1 MINLLHQSECVCT
14 MSTYNNV
21 SMACVKRE
29 NTVWG
34 WGRVSAAWVG
44 P

>member
-1 MINLLHQSECVCT
+1 

-34 WGRVSAAWVG
+34 WGKISTAW
-44 P
+44 